1 MKKKILS
8 SLLCAT
14 VAATTII
21 GCGQSA
27 QTTTETQS
35 EAPSEAA
42 TAEATA
48 EAENTQAQAKES
60 GEKVTLSIYTQ
71 YADDDTKVP
80 YDYAVEQLKEA
91 YPNVELN
98 LIVQAQDDGQT
109 LKTLAATGQLPD
121 IYQASTD
128 IINTFRESNQ
138 IMVLNDVAKSTGFLD
153 KLYEANKDLAYA
165 EDGNIYAFP
174 FSGQEYV
181 LWYYNKALFEE
192 NGLEVPKTYDELK
205 NCIEVFKSKGITPL
219 ALFGQ
224 EGWNTAAAYDV
235 VATRYTEGGIKAL
248 DEGTAS
254 ITDEAYLTAAK
265 TLEELVAAGLF
276 QDSATTT
283 NYDQASEMFLSGNAA
298 MFINGQWYIEDA
310 TAALGE
316 NVDWMFYPAAD
327 EASYEAGKSVFSGG
341 GSASGFAV
349 NPDSENAE
357 LAAEVAE
364 FITEKYCEA
373 KVMYRHNPLVAL
385 DTGKEPDSEYPAMMK
400 KLSDTLPSITATTKF
415 TWGLTNSTFN
425 DGIQSESQGLVSGQ
439 FTADEFIADMKDV
452 ME

>member
-27 QTTTETQS
+27 QTTTETKT

-48 EAENTQAQAKES
+48 EAENTQAKEP

>member
-48 EAENTQAQAKES
+48 EAENTQAQAQEP

>member
-27 QTTTETQS
+27 QTTTETQT

-48 EAENTQAQAKES
+48 EAENTQAKEP

>member
-48 EAENTQAQAKES
+48 EAENTQDEAKES

>member
-48 EAENTQAQAKES
+48 EAENTQAKES

-138 IMVLNDVAKSTGFLD
+138 IMVLNDVAKSTGFLA

>member
-48 EAENTQAQAKES
+48 EAENTQAKES